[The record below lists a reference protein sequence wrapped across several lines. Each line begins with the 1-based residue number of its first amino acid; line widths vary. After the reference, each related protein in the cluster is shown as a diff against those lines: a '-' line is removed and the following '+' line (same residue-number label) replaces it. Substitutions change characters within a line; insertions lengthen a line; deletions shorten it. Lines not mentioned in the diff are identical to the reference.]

1 VFLLTSSPGGV
12 DISCSTTVEL
22 LEDMRLLLMAIAP
35 EEGTLLVSA
44 KTRQDTVDI
53 ALILYGSESDNDK
66 I

>member
-1 VFLLTSSPGGV
+1 
-12 DISCSTTVEL
+12 
-22 LEDMRLLLMAIAP
+22 MAIAP